1 MKLSIITLLLLLSSC
16 GFQKQNN
23 SDKCKAFYK
32 LVKTDWIEK
41 ESHLFGWKGDPEYWN
56 LNRYGTKYVEKDCL
70 KGLNKKDITKL
81 FGNATKEFNA
91 VNFSVWTYCMEKTD
105 ACFSQQTNGNREMVF
120 IFKNNII
127 FDSYTNPIASYS
139 NKP

>member
-1 MKLSIITLLLLLSSC
+1 MLFLLSSC
-16 GFQKQNN
+16 GFQKKNS
-23 SDKCKAFYK
+23 SDKCKTFYN

-41 ESHLFGWKGDPEYWN
+41 EPHLFGWKGDPDYWN

-70 KGLNKKDITKL
+70 TGLNKKEITKL

-91 VNFSVWTYCMEKTD
+91 VNYSVWNYCMEKTE
-105 ACFSQQTNGNREMVF
+105 ACFNQEKNANREMVF
-120 IFKNNII
+120 IFRNGFIDN
-127 FDSYTNPIASYS
+127 FYTNPTASYS